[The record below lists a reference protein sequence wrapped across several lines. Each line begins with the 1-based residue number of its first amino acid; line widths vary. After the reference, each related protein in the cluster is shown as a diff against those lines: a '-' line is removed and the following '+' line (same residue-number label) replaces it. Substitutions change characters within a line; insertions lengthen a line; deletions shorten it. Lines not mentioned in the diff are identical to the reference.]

1 MTLMSKL
8 KLISA
13 ATITAGFALASSAA
27 LAYNAG
33 DVFVRGGVAQ
43 TDTGSDNGN
52 VAGGSLSVDEA
63 RGYTYGLGYLFTD
76 KVGVEL
82 NSSEEFEHD
91 LSVAGADAGSI
102 DRLPVNLLVNY
113 YPMGGLDS
121 RVQPYVGVGVNYT
134 HFSSEPSGFSVE
146 ESYGAIG
153 QVGVDLAVTDN
164 IMLNGFASYADV
176 NSDINASG
184 VGKVGE
190 VDMEPV
196 TIGGGVTYRF

>member
-1 MTLMSKL
+1 MTLMSNM

-13 ATITAGFALASSAA
+13 AVITAGFALASSAA
-27 LAYNAG
+27 FAYNAG

-52 VAGGSLSVDEA
+52 VDGESLSIDEA
-63 RGYTYGLGYLFTD
+63 RGLTYGVGYLFTD

-82 NSSEEFEHD
+82 NSSEEIEHD

-113 YPMGGLDS
+113 YPLGGLDS
-121 RVQPYVGVGVNYT
+121 RVQPYVGAGLNYT
-134 HFSSEPSGFSVE
+134 HFSSEPNGLSVD

-153 QVGVDLAVTDN
+153 QVGIDLAVTEN
-164 IMLNGFASYADV
+164 VMLNGYASYADV
-176 NSDINASG
+176 SADISG
-184 VGKVGE
+184 GGE

>member
-1 MTLMSKL
+1 MSNM

-13 ATITAGFALASSAA
+13 AVITAGFALASQAA

-43 TDTGSDNGN
+43 TDTGSGNGN
-52 VAGGSLSVDEA
+52 VAGDSLNVQSA
-63 RGYTYGLGYLFTD
+63 RGITFGAGYLVTD

-91 LSVAGADAGSI
+91 LNTASAGDVGSI

-121 RVQPYVGVGVNYT
+121 SVQPYVGAGLNYT
-134 HFSSEPSGFSVE
+134 HFSSEPSGLSVE
-146 ESYGAIG
+146 ESYGVIG
-153 QVGVDLAVTDN
+153 QAGVYFSVKHN
-164 IMLNGFASYADV
+164 IMLNGYGRYADV
-176 NSDINASG
+176 TADINANG

-196 TIGGGVTYRF
+196 TIGGGITYRF

>member
-1 MTLMSKL
+1 MSNM

-13 ATITAGFALASSAA
+13 AVITAGFTLASSAA

-52 VAGGSLSVDEA
+52 VDGESLSIDEA
-63 RGYTYGLGYLFTD
+63 RGLTYGVGYLFTD

-91 LSVAGADAGSI
+91 LSVAGVGDVGSI

-113 YPMGGLDS
+113 YPLGGLDS
-121 RVQPYVGVGVNYT
+121 RVQPYVGVGLNYT
-134 HFSSEPSGFSVE
+134 HFSSEPSGVSVE

-153 QVGVDLAVTDN
+153 QAGIDLAVTQN
-164 IMLNGFASYADV
+164 IMLNGYVSYADV
-176 NSDINASG
+176 NADIDADG
-184 VGKVGE
+184 FGKVGE

-196 TIGGGVTYRF
+196 TIGGGITYRF

>member
-1 MTLMSKL
+1 MSNM

-13 ATITAGFALASSAA
+13 AVITASFALASQAA

-43 TDTGSDNGN
+43 TDTGSGNGN
-52 VAGGSLSVDEA
+52 LNGDSLNVQSA
-63 RGYTYGLGYLFTD
+63 RGFTFGAGYLFTD

-82 NSSEEFEHD
+82 NSSEKFEHD
-91 LSVAGADAGSI
+91 LNTSALGDVGSV

-121 RVQPYVGVGVNYT
+121 RVQPYVGAGLNYT
-134 HFSSEPSGFSVE
+134 RFSGEPSGVNVE

-164 IMLNGFASYADV
+164 VMLNGYASYADV
-176 NSDINASG
+176 NADIN
-184 VGKVGE
+184 VGGE
-190 VDMEPV
+190 VDIEPV
-196 TIGGGVTYRF
+196 TIGGGITYRF

>member
-1 MTLMSKL
+1 MSNM

-13 ATITAGFALASSAA
+13 AVITASFALASSAA

-43 TDTGSDNGN
+43 TDTGSGNGN
-52 VAGGSLSVDEA
+52 LNGDSLNVQSA
-63 RGYTYGLGYLFTD
+63 RGFTFGAGYLFTD

-82 NSSEEFEHD
+82 NSSEKFEHD
-91 LSVAGADAGSI
+91 LNTSALGDVGSV

-121 RVQPYVGVGVNYT
+121 RVQPYVGAGLNYT
-134 HFSSEPSGFSVE
+134 RFSGEPSGVNVD

-164 IMLNGFASYADV
+164 IMLNGYASYADV
-176 NSDINASG
+176 NADIN
-184 VGKVGE
+184 VGGE
-190 VDMEPV
+190 VDIEPV

>member
-1 MTLMSKL
+1 MSNM

-13 ATITAGFALASSAA
+13 AVITAGFALASQAA

-43 TDTGSDNGN
+43 TDTGSGNGN
-52 VAGGSLSVDEA
+52 VAGDSLNVQSA
-63 RGYTYGLGYLFTD
+63 RGFTFGAGYLFTD

-82 NSSEEFEHD
+82 NSSEKFEHD
-91 LSVAGADAGSI
+91 LNTSALGDVGSV
-102 DRLPVNLLVNY
+102 DRLPINLLVNY

-121 RVQPYVGVGVNYT
+121 RVQPYVGAGLNYT
-134 HFSSEPSGFSVE
+134 RFSGEPSGMSIE

-164 IMLNGFASYADV
+164 VMLNGYASYADV
-176 NSDINASG
+176 NSDINTG
-184 VGKVGE
+184 GE
-190 VDMEPV
+190 VDIEPV
-196 TIGGGVTYRF
+196 TIGGGITYRF

>member
-1 MTLMSKL
+1 MSNI

-13 ATITAGFALASSAA
+13 AVVTAGFALASQAA

-43 TDTGSDNGN
+43 TDTGSGNGN
-52 VAGGSLSVDEA
+52 VAGDPLNVESA
-63 RGYTYGLGYLFTD
+63 RGFTFGAGYLFTD

-82 NSSEEFEHD
+82 NSSEKFEHD
-91 LSVAGADAGSI
+91 ISVPGTDLGSV
-102 DRLPVNLLVNY
+102 DRLPVNLLINY

-121 RVQPYVGVGVNYT
+121 RVQPYVGAGLNYT
-134 HFSSEPSGFSVE
+134 RFSGEPTGVSID

-164 IMLNGFASYADV
+164 IMLNGYASYADV
-176 NSDINASG
+176 NADIN
-184 VGKVGE
+184 VGGE
-190 VDMEPV
+190 VDIEPV
-196 TIGGGVTYRF
+196 TVGGGITYRF

>member
-1 MTLMSKL
+1 MSNM

-13 ATITAGFALASSAA
+13 AVITAGFALASSAA
-27 LAYNAG
+27 FAYNAG

-52 VAGGSLSVDEA
+52 VDGESLSIDEA
-63 RGYTYGLGYLFTD
+63 RGLTYGVGYLFTD

-82 NSSEEFEHD
+82 NSSEEIEHD

-113 YPMGGLDS
+113 YPLGGLDS
-121 RVQPYVGVGVNYT
+121 RVQPYVGAGLNYT
-134 HFSSEPSGFSVE
+134 HFSSEPNGLSVD

-153 QVGVDLAVTDN
+153 QVGVDLAVTEN
-164 IMLNGFASYADV
+164 VMLNGYASYADV
-176 NSDINASG
+176 SADISG
-184 VGKVGE
+184 GGE

-196 TIGGGVTYRF
+196 TIGGGVTSRF

>member
-1 MTLMSKL
+1 MSNM

-13 ATITAGFALASSAA
+13 AVITASFALASQAA

-43 TDTGSDNGN
+43 TDTGSGNGN
-52 VAGGSLSVDEA
+52 LNGDSLNVQSA
-63 RGYTYGLGYLFTD
+63 RGFTFGAGYLFTD

-82 NSSEEFEHD
+82 NSSEKFEHD
-91 LSVAGADAGSI
+91 LNTSALGDVGSV

-121 RVQPYVGVGVNYT
+121 KVQPYVGAGLNYT
-134 HFSSEPSGFSVE
+134 RFSGEPSGVNVD

-164 IMLNGFASYADV
+164 IMLNGYASYADV
-176 NSDINASG
+176 NADIN
-184 VGKVGE
+184 VGGE
-190 VDMEPV
+190 VDIEPV

>member
-1 MTLMSKL
+1 MSNM

-13 ATITAGFALASSAA
+13 AVITASFALASQAA

-43 TDTGSDNGN
+43 TDTGSGNGN
-52 VAGGSLSVDEA
+52 LNGDSLNVQSA
-63 RGYTYGLGYLFTD
+63 RGFTFGAGYLFTD

-82 NSSEEFEHD
+82 NSSEKFEHD
-91 LSVAGADAGSI
+91 LNTSALGDVGSV

-121 RVQPYVGVGVNYT
+121 KVQPYVGAGLNYT
-134 HFSSEPSGFSVE
+134 RFSGEPSGVNVD

-164 IMLNGFASYADV
+164 VMLNGYASYADV
-176 NSDINASG
+176 NADINVG
-184 VGKVGE
+184 GKV
-190 VDMEPV
+190 DIEPV
-196 TIGGGVTYRF
+196 TVGGGITYRF

>member
-1 MTLMSKL
+1 MSNM

-13 ATITAGFALASSAA
+13 AVITAGFALASQAA

-43 TDTGSDNGN
+43 TDTGSGNGD
-52 VAGGSLSVDEA
+52 VAGESLSVDEA
-63 RGYTYGLGYLFTD
+63 RGFTFGAGYLLTD

-82 NSSEEFEHD
+82 NSSEKFEHD
-91 LSVAGADAGSI
+91 LSTATQSDAGSV
-102 DRLPVNLLVNY
+102 DRLPVNLMVNY

-121 RVQPYVGVGVNYT
+121 RVQPYVGAGLNYT
-134 HFSSEPSGFSVE
+134 RFSGEPSGLDIDD
-146 ESYGAIG
+146 SYGAIG

-164 IMLNGFASYADV
+164 IMLNGYASYADV
-176 NSDINASG
+176 NADISG
-184 VGKVGE
+184 GGE

-196 TIGGGVTYRF
+196 TVGGGVTYRF

>member
-1 MTLMSKL
+1 MSNM

-13 ATITAGFALASSAA
+13 AVITASFALASQAA

-43 TDTGSDNGN
+43 TDTGSGNGDLNGDSLN
-52 VAGGSLSVDEA
+52 VQSA
-63 RGYTYGLGYLFTD
+63 RGFTFGAGYLFTD

-82 NSSEEFEHD
+82 NSSEKFEHD
-91 LSVAGADAGSI
+91 LNTSALGDVGSV
-102 DRLPVNLLVNY
+102 DRLPINLLVNY

-121 RVQPYVGVGVNYT
+121 KVQPYVGAGLNYT
-134 HFSSEPSGFSVE
+134 RFSGEPSGVNVD

-164 IMLNGFASYADV
+164 IMLNGYASYADV
-176 NSDINASG
+176 NADIN
-184 VGKVGE
+184 VGGE
-190 VDMEPV
+190 VDIEPV
-196 TIGGGVTYRF
+196 TVGGGITYRF

>member
-1 MTLMSKL
+1 MSNM

-13 ATITAGFALASSAA
+13 AVITASFALASQAA

-43 TDTGSDNGN
+43 TDTGSGNGN
-52 VAGGSLSVDEA
+52 LNGDSLNVQSA
-63 RGYTYGLGYLFTD
+63 RGFTFGAGYLFTD

-82 NSSEEFEHD
+82 NSSEKFEHD
-91 LSVAGADAGSI
+91 LNTSALGDVGSV
-102 DRLPVNLLVNY
+102 DRLPINLLVNY

-121 RVQPYVGVGVNYT
+121 KVQPYVGAGLNYT
-134 HFSSEPSGFSVE
+134 RFSGEPSGVNVD

-164 IMLNGFASYADV
+164 IMLNGYASYADV
-176 NSDINASG
+176 NADIN
-184 VGKVGE
+184 VGGE
-190 VDMEPV
+190 VDIEPV

>member
-1 MTLMSKL
+1 MSNM

-13 ATITAGFALASSAA
+13 AVITAGFALASQAA

-43 TDTGSDNGN
+43 TDTGSGNGN
-52 VAGGSLSVDEA
+52 VDGDALSVDEA
-63 RGYTYGLGYLFTD
+63 RGFTFGAGYLFTD

-82 NSSEEFEHD
+82 NSSEKFEHD
-91 LSVAGADAGSI
+91 LGVAGSDAGSI

-121 RVQPYVGVGVNYT
+121 RVQPYVGAGLNYT
-134 HFSSEPSGFSVE
+134 HFSSEPSGVNVD

-164 IMLNGFASYADV
+164 IMLNGYASYADV
-176 NSDINASG
+176 NSDINANG

-196 TIGGGVTYRF
+196 TVGGGVTYRF